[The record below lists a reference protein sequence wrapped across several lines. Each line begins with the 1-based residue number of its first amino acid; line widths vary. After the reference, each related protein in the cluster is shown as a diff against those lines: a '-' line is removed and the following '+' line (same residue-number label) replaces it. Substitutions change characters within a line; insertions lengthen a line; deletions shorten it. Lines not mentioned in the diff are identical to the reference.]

1 MKKYILYTIL
11 FVFITIKVNAQSH
24 KIDSLYNVITEIKNQ
39 KDYAVFYKFQELYFK
54 KIDNKTYKSN
64 LKFEDV
70 FLKALKWATAQ
81 PNENRINNTKYYVLK
96 YYVSTHDDSEIISRA
111 IALTQTNSFFKTKKI
126 VHTLG
131 DLIDAYERTEQFS
144 ELLKIY
150 PLYYEQIEKHGIEEY
165 KIKKSEQHR
174 AIGLLYYKL
183 KNYKQ
188 ATKEFK
194 KRAIFHTEE
203 NLPFGKCSAE
213 NDIGLCFLRQNKWD
227 SAIYYFD
234 KALITWHSKAVQKN
248 IDTYRLHFKNIIY
261 ANKASVLMQ
270 QKKYDEALP
279 FLFIELNSSKK
290 ENDVRTL
297 IPAYHK
303 IAVMY
308 FKKGAIETT
317 LKYIDSTQLSINT
330 FNDNEIKMK
339 SLRLKAKCLLVKGN
353 IEKANEYFKTYE
365 NFRDSLET
373 VKAKNRHIA
382 ATVKFETTQKE
393 KELLLS
399 KQQNDI
405 QKNTNKY
412 QKVGLIFLTITLL
425 SVFFFLRKTISDKKI
440 ITTQKIQF
448 EKALQ
453 EKNVLL
459 KEVHHRVKNNLQVI
473 NSILDIQNAKIDD
486 ERFNKIL
493 EEGQNRIQ
501 SMALIHQQL
510 YQSDTIVD
518 ISMEKYIKELVA
530 NIARFHQDKKID
542 FTILANEIK
551 FKINTSVP
559 LGLIINELITNIY
572 KHAFKKDE
580 KGEVIIGINKTTT
593 HQYKLIVKD
602 NGRGFSKN
610 FDFEN
615 TDSLGLKLINI
626 LTKQLK
632 GEVICTNDNGAK
644 CVITFR
650 DDVAV

>member
-1 MKKYILYTIL
+1 MKKHILYTIF
-11 FVFITIKVNAQSH
+11 FVFFAIIVNAQSH
-24 KIDSLYNVITEIKNQ
+24 KIDSLYNLITEIKNE
-39 KDYAVFYKFQELYFK
+39 KDYAVFYEFQELYFK
-54 KIDNKTYKSN
+54 GIDNKTYKSN
-64 LKFEDV
+64 LKFEDG
-70 FLKALKWATAQ
+70 FLKALKWTASQ
-81 PNENRINNTKYYVLK
+81 QNENLLNDTKYYTLK
-96 YYVSTHDDSEIISRA
+96 YYVSTHNDSDIISRA
-111 IALTQTNSFFKTKKI
+111 IELVQINSFFKTKKI

-131 DLIDAYERTEQFS
+131 DLIGAYERTEQFS

-174 AIGLLYYKL
+174 VIGLLYYKL

-188 ATKEFK
+188 AITEFK
-194 KRAIFHTEE
+194 KRAIFHSEE
-203 NLPFGKCSAE
+203 NRPFRKCSAE

-248 IDTYRLHFKNIIY
+248 IDAYRFHFKNIIY

-279 FLFIELNSSKK
+279 FLRNELNSSKK
-290 ENDVRTL
+290 ENDISTIVS
-297 IPAYHK
+297 AYYK

-308 FKKGAIETT
+308 YKKGTIETA
-317 LKYIDSTQLSINT
+317 LKYIDSTQMSINA

-353 IEKANEYFKTYE
+353 IEKANDYFKTYE
-365 NFRDSLET
+365 NFKDSLET

-382 ATVKFETTQKE
+382 ATVKFETVQKE
-393 KELLLS
+393 KELLLI

-412 QKVGLIFLTITLL
+412 QKIGLIFLTISLL
-425 SVFFFLRKTISDKKI
+425 SVFLFLRKTISDKKI
-440 ITTQKIQF
+440 ITTQKTQS

-453 EKNVLL
+453 EKNILL

-473 NSILDIQNAKIDD
+473 NSILDIQNSKIED

-518 ISMEKYIKELVA
+518 ISMEQYIKELVD
-530 NIARFHQDKKID
+530 NIARFNIDKKID
-542 FTILANEIK
+542 FTTLANEIK
-551 FKINTSVP
+551 FKINTSIP

-572 KHAFKKDE
+572 KHAFKKKG
-580 KGEVIIGINKTTT
+580 KGEVIIGINKITT

-602 NGRGFSKN
+602 NGKGFPKN

-632 GEVICTNDNGAK
+632 GEVICNNDNGAK

-650 DDVAV
+650 DNVAV